1 MRKIALPVVGDM
13 LNPHFDHCQYFKIY
27 NTENQMVINEELI
40 KAPVPKP
47 SLLPNWLANHNVTD
61 VIARGI
67 GQKAIK
73 ILNQYKINV
82 FVGVKM
88 KDPNELVNDFL
99 EGILETKG
107 NLYDL

>member
-1 MRKIALPVVGDM
+1 MKKIALPVAGNI
-13 LNPHFDHCQYFKIY
+13 LSPHFDHCQYFKIY
-27 NTENQMVINEELI
+27 NVENQMVINEELI
-40 KAPVPKP
+40 KAPVLKS

-61 VIARGI
+61 VIADGI
-67 GQKAIK
+67 RHKTIE

-99 EGILETKG
+99 EGTIETNG
-107 NLYDL
+107 NLFDR